1 MKDDYHVESRRLTMT
16 SLRELPSEK
25 KLIPKLRSVNVED
38 LPSNISVDEWGEVV
52 KYSKI
57 LDY

>member
-1 MKDDYHVESRRLTMT
+1 MT
-16 SLRELPSEK
+16 SLTELPSGQ
-25 KLIPKLRSVNVED
+25 KLIPRLRSVNVED

-57 LDY
+57 LDF

>member
-1 MKDDYHVESRRLTMT
+1 MT
-16 SLRELPSEK
+16 SLTELPSEQ

-38 LPSNISVDEWGEVV
+38 LPSNISIDEWGEVV